1 MFGLDHAK
9 HVTPEEHDRADH
21 TRSQPRVHRLRLQRQ
36 HPEHRLVHPPQ
47 RLLPGQP
54 VEGLQAERVLA
65 QRQRPLV
72 VQEPLPQPGEM
83 VFSKNKPSLF
93 FGTGLLPYLIAH
105 RIDSLIICGGTSS
118 GCIYATAVDGFS
130 HNFKVAV
137 VADATFDRIQTAHW
151 VFLADID
158 MKYGDVT
165 TVGAA
170 IDHLKTIKMN

>member
-1 MFGLDHAK
+1 
-9 HVTPEEHDRADH
+9 
-21 TRSQPRVHRLRLQRQ
+21 
-36 HPEHRLVHPPQ
+36 
-47 RLLPGQP
+47 
-54 VEGLQAERVLA
+54 
-65 QRQRPLV
+65 
-72 VQEPLPQPGEM
+72 M